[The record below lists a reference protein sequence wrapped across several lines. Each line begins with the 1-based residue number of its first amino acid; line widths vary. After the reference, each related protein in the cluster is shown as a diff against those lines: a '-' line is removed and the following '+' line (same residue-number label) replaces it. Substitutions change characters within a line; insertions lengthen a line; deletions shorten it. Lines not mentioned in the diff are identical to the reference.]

1 MIKKFVLGLFAVA
14 AFMTLPFVASPAQA
28 QHSASRNEATRIDGF
43 DVRPVRQAV
52 AGRELDFT
60 LYGSPGGT
68 AAVKI
73 SGATAGVVLA
83 ETETGVYEGTYTIR
97 QRDKITA
104 KSKATANL
112 RVGNQVA
119 SAILDEPLIGR
130 ANARRAGAG
139 QRYGAGPRI
148 DRFDVGDPPANL
160 VPGEDLN
167 LIMSG
172 TPGGTASA
180 TIAGVRGKVLMT
192 EIRSG
197 VYEGTHIINRRD
209 RIVASSVVTGHLR
222 VGERETNAVLGQS
235 LVAAA
240 GQPARARQTAR
251 RCVNCGV
258 IEAINLVEVKGEGSY
273 LGKIAGGLAGIVIG
287 NQIGE
292 GNTKTVAQV
301 AGAAGGAYVG
311 NEIEKRVKTVK
322 HYEVVVRLEN
332 GGTQTISYA
341 AQPPFAVG
349 AKVKVDGGTL
359 TVVQ

>member
-1 MIKKFVLGLFAVA
+1 MYKKMLLGLLAVA
-14 AFMTLPFVASPAQA
+14 AFLPLPFVASQAQA
-28 QHSASRNEATRIDGF
+28 QHSASRAEEARIDGF
-43 DVRPVRQAV
+43 DVRPVRQAA
-52 AGRELDFT
+52 AGRELEFT
-60 LYGSPGGT
+60 LYGSPGGS
-68 AAVKI
+68 AAVSI
-73 SGATAGVVLA
+73 SGATGSVVLA

-104 KSKATANL
+104 QSTATANL

-130 ANARRAGAG
+130 ANARRSGDG
-139 QRYGAGPRI
+139 QRYGAGPKI
-148 DRFDVGDPPANL
+148 ERFEVGDPPANL

-167 LIMSG
+167 LILSG

-180 TIAGVRGKVLMT
+180 TIVGVKGKILLNET
-192 EIRSG
+192 RSG
-197 VYEGTHIINRRD
+197 VYEGTHIIKHRD
-209 RIVASSVVTGHLR
+209 RVSANSTVTGILR
-222 VGERETNAVLGQS
+222 VGDRETSAVLGQS

-240 GQPARARQTAR
+240 GQPPRARQVAR
-251 RCVNCGV
+251 RCVDCGV

-301 AGAAGGAYVG
+301 VGAAGGAYAG
-311 NEIEKRVKTVK
+311 NEIEKRIKTAK

-332 GGTQTISYA
+332 GGTQTITYA

-359 TVVQ
+359 TVLQ

>member
-1 MIKKFVLGLFAVA
+1 MYKKLFLGLFAVA
-14 AFMTLPFVASPAQA
+14 AFLPLPFVASQAQA
-28 QHSASRNEATRIDGF
+28 QHSASRPEAARIYGF

-68 AAVKI
+68 AAVRI
-73 SGATAGVVLA
+73 SGATAGVVLD

-97 QRDKITA
+97 QRDRITA
-104 KSKATANL
+104 NSTATANL

-130 ANARRAGAG
+130 AYARRSGGG
-139 QRYGAGPRI
+139 QRYAAGPKI

-167 LIMSG
+167 LILTG

-180 TIAGVRGKVLMT
+180 TIVGVKGKILLN

-197 VYEGTHIINRRD
+197 VYEGTHIIKRRD
-209 RIVASSVVTGHLR
+209 RVSANSVVTGVLR
-222 VGERETNAVLGQS
+222 VDDRETSAVLGQS
-235 LVAAA
+235 LVAAV
-240 GQPARARQTAR
+240 GQPPRARQVAR
-251 RCVNCGV
+251 RCVDCGV
-258 IEAINLVEVKGEGSY
+258 VEAINLVEVKGEGSY
-273 LGKIAGGLAGIVIG
+273 LGKIAGGVAGVLIG
-287 NQIGE
+287 SQIGD
-292 GNTKTVAQV
+292 GRTTTVAQV
-301 AGAAGGAYVG
+301 AGGVGGAYAG
-311 NEIEKRVKTVK
+311 NEIEKRMKTTK

-332 GGTQTISYA
+332 GGTQTITYA

-349 AKVKVDGGTL
+349 AKVKVDGSTL
-359 TVVQ
+359 TVLQ

>member
-1 MIKKFVLGLFAVA
+1 MYKKMLLGILAVA
-14 AFMTLPFVASPAQA
+14 AFLPLPFVASQAQA
-28 QHSASRNEATRIDGF
+28 QHSVSRPEATRIDGF

-68 AAVKI
+68 AAVRI

-83 ETETGVYEGTYTIR
+83 ETEIGVYEGTYTIR
-97 QRDKITA
+97 QRDRITA

-139 QRYGAGPRI
+139 QRYAAGPKI
-148 DRFDVGDPPANL
+148 DRFDVGNPPASL

-167 LIMSG
+167 LILSG
-172 TPGGTASA
+172 TPGGVASA
-180 TIAGVRGKVLMT
+180 TIAGVRGKILLN

-197 VYEGTHIINRRD
+197 EYQGTHIIKRRD
-209 RIVASSVVTGHLR
+209 RVSPNSVVTGHLR
-222 VGERETNAVLGQS
+222 VGERETSAVLGQS

-240 GQPARARQTAR
+240 GQPPRARQTAR
-251 RCVNCGV
+251 RCVDCGV

-311 NEIEKRVKTVK
+311 NEIEKRVKTTR

-332 GGTQTISYA
+332 GGTQTITYP

-349 AKVKVDGGTL
+349 AKVKVDGSTL
-359 TVVQ
+359 TVIQ

>member
-1 MIKKFVLGLFAVA
+1 MYKRIVLGLFALA
-14 AFMTLPFVASPAQA
+14 ALLPLPFVASQAQA
-28 QHSASRNEATRIDGF
+28 QHAASRAEATRIDGF

-68 AAVKI
+68 AAVRI
-73 SGATAGVVLA
+73 GGATAGLVLV
-83 ETETGVYEGTYTIR
+83 ETEAGVYEGSYTIR

-104 KSKATANL
+104 RSTATANL

-130 ANARRAGAG
+130 AYARRAGAG
-139 QRYGAGPRI
+139 QRYASGPTI
-148 DRFDVGDPPANL
+148 DRFDVGNPPPSL

-167 LIMSG
+167 LILSG
-172 TPGGTASA
+172 SPGGVASA
-180 TIAGVRGKVLMT
+180 TIVGVKGKVLLN

-197 VYEGTHIINRRD
+197 VYEGTHIIKRRD
-209 RIVASSVVTGHLR
+209 RVSANSTVTAHLR
-222 VGERETNAVLGQS
+222 VGERETSAVLGQS

-240 GQPARARQTAR
+240 GQPPRARQVAR
-251 RCVNCGV
+251 CLNCGV

-311 NEIEKRVKTVK
+311 NEIEKRVKTTK

-332 GGTQTISYA
+332 GGTQTLTYA

-349 AKVKVDGGTL
+349 AKVKVDGNVL
-359 TVVQ
+359 TVIQ

>member
-1 MIKKFVLGLFAVA
+1 MFKKLVFGAFAMA

-28 QHSASRNEATRIDGF
+28 QHSASRAEATRIDGF

-68 AAVKI
+68 AAVRI

-104 KSKATANL
+104 RSKATANL

-130 ANARRAGAG
+130 ANARRSGFGQRFAAGAKV
-139 QRYGAGPRI
+139 
-148 DRFDVGDPPANL
+148 DRFDVVDPPASL

-167 LIMSG
+167 LILSG
-172 TPGGTASA
+172 SPGGAASA
-180 TIAGVRGKVLMT
+180 IIVGVKGKILLNEV
-192 EIRSG
+192 RSG
-197 VYEGTHIINRRD
+197 VYEGTHIITRRD
-209 RIVASSVVTGHLR
+209 RIAANSVVTGHLR

-235 LVAAA
+235 LVAEH
-240 GQPARARQTAR
+240 GQAPRPRQTAR

-258 IEAINLVEVKGEGSY
+258 VEAINVVEVKGEGSY
-273 LGKIAGGLAGIVIG
+273 LGKIAGGVAGILIG
-287 NQIGE
+287 SQVGD
-292 GNTKTVAQV
+292 GSTTTVAQV

-311 NEIEKRVKTVK
+311 NEIEKRVKTTK
-322 HYEVVVRLEN
+322 HHEVVVRLEN
-332 GGTQTISYA
+332 GGVQTITYA

-349 AKVKVDGGTL
+349 ARVKVDNGTL

>member
-1 MIKKFVLGLFAVA
+1 MYKRIVLGLFALA
-14 AFMTLPFVASPAQA
+14 AMLPLPFVASQAQA
-28 QHSASRNEATRIDGF
+28 QHAASRPEATRIDGF
-43 DVRPVRQAV
+43 DVQPVRQAV

-68 AAVKI
+68 AAVRI
-73 SGATAGVVLA
+73 SGATAGVVLV
-83 ETETGVYEGTYTIR
+83 ETEAGVYEGSYTIR
-97 QRDKITA
+97 QRDRITV

-130 ANARRAGAG
+130 ANARRPGAG

-148 DRFDVGDPPANL
+148 ERFDVGNPPASL

-167 LIMSG
+167 LILSG
-172 TPGGTASA
+172 SPGGAASA
-180 TIAGVRGKVLMT
+180 TIAGVRGKILLN

-197 VYEGTHIINRRD
+197 VYEGTHIIKRRD
-209 RIVASSVVTGHLR
+209 RIAANSVVTGYLR
-222 VGERETNAVLGQS
+222 VGERETSAVLGQS

-240 GQPARARQTAR
+240 GPAPRARQAS
-251 RCVNCGV
+251 RCVNCGA

-287 NQIGE
+287 SQIGD
-292 GNTKTVAQV
+292 GSTTTVAQV
-301 AGAAGGAYVG
+301 AGGVGGAYVG
-311 NEIEKRVKTVK
+311 NEIEKRVKTTK

-332 GGTQTISYA
+332 GGTQTLTYA

-349 AKVKVDGGTL
+349 AKVKVDGNVL
-359 TVVQ
+359 TVIQ

>member
-1 MIKKFVLGLFAVA
+1 MYKKALLGLFAVM
-14 AFMTLPFVASPAQA
+14 AFLPLPFVASQAQA
-28 QHSASRNEATRIDGF
+28 QHSVSRPEAAQIDGF

-52 AGRELDFT
+52 GGRELEFT

-68 AAVKI
+68 AAVRI
-73 SGATAGVVLA
+73 SGATAGVVLG
-83 ETETGVYEGTYTIR
+83 ETEPGVYEGTYTIR

-130 ANARRAGAG
+130 ANARRSGG
-139 QRYGAGPRI
+139 RQNYGTGPKI
-148 DRFDVGDPPANL
+148 DRFEVVDAPANL

-167 LIMSG
+167 LTLSG
-172 TPGGTASA
+172 SPGGAASA
-180 TIAGVRGKVLMT
+180 TIVGVKGKVLLN
-192 EIRSG
+192 EVRSG
-197 VYEGTHIINRRD
+197 VYEGSHIINRRD
-209 RIVASSVVTGHLR
+209 RIAANSVVTGHLR
-222 VGERETNAVLGQS
+222 IGERETNAVLGRS

-240 GQPARARQTAR
+240 GQAPRARLTAR

-258 IEAINLVEVKGEGSY
+258 VEVINVVEVKGEGSY
-273 LGKIAGGLAGIVIG
+273 LGKIAGGVAGILIG
-287 NQIGE
+287 SQIGD
-292 GNTKTVAQV
+292 GSTTTVAQV

-332 GGTQTISYA
+332 GGTQTITYA

-349 AKVKVDGGTL
+349 AKVKVDNGTL

>member
-1 MIKKFVLGLFAVA
+1 MYKKIVVGLFALA
-14 AFMTLPFVASPAQA
+14 AFLPLPFVASQAQA
-28 QHSASRNEATRIDGF
+28 QHAASRAEATRIDGF

-68 AAVKI
+68 AAVRI
-73 SGATAGVVLA
+73 SGATAGVVLV
-83 ETETGVYEGTYTIR
+83 ETEAGVYEGSYTIR
-97 QRDKITA
+97 QRDRITA

-130 ANARRAGAG
+130 AYARRAGAG
-139 QRYGAGPRI
+139 QRYATGPKI
-148 DRFDVGDPPANL
+148 DRFDVVDPPASL
-160 VPGEDLN
+160 VAGEDLN
-167 LIMSG
+167 LVLSG
-172 TPGGTASA
+172 SPGGAASA
-180 TIAGVRGKVLMT
+180 TIVGVKGKILMN
-192 EIRSG
+192 EVRAG
-197 VYEGTHIINRRD
+197 VYEGSHIIKRRD
-209 RIVASSVVTGHLR
+209 RVVANSTVTGLLR
-222 VGERETNAVLGQS
+222 VGERETSAVLGQS
-235 LVAAA
+235 LVAAS
-240 GQPARARQTAR
+240 GQAPRAPQTAR

-292 GNTKTVAQV
+292 GNTRTVAQV

-311 NEIEKRVKTVK
+311 NEIEKRAKTTK

-332 GGTQTISYA
+332 GGAQTITYA

-349 AKVKVDGGTL
+349 ARVKVDGGTL

>member
-1 MIKKFVLGLFAVA
+1 MYKRIVLGLFALA
-14 AFMTLPFVASPAQA
+14 TMLPLPFVASQAQA
-28 QHSASRNEATRIDGF
+28 QYAAARAEATRIDGF
-43 DVRPVRQAV
+43 DVRPVRKAV

-68 AAVKI
+68 AAVRI
-73 SGATAGVVLA
+73 NGATAGVVLV
-83 ETETGVYEGTYTIR
+83 ETEAGVYEGSYTIR
-97 QRDKITA
+97 QRDRITA

-130 ANARRAGAG
+130 AYARRAGAG
-139 QRYGAGPRI
+139 QRYASGPKI
-148 DRFDVGDPPANL
+148 ERFDVGNPPASL

-167 LIMSG
+167 LILSG
-172 TPGGTASA
+172 SPGGAATA
-180 TIAGVRGKVLMT
+180 TIAGVRGKILLN

-197 VYEGTHIINRRD
+197 VYEGTHIIKRRD
-209 RIVASSVVTGHLR
+209 RIAANSVVTAHLR
-222 VGERETNAVLGQS
+222 VGERETSAVLGQS

-240 GQPARARQTAR
+240 GQPPRARRTAH
-251 RCVNCGV
+251 CLNCGV

-311 NEIEKRVKTVK
+311 NEIEKRVKTTK

-332 GGTQTISYA
+332 GGSQTLTYA

-349 AKVKVDGGTL
+349 ARVKVDGNVL
-359 TVVQ
+359 TVIQ